1 VKKIAVMPSGVRLSK
16 YPMEKPAPNRF
27 KGRIREIF
35 IRSPIVSI
43 DVQIAGTR
51 ITAELSEHLWHET
64 DLAVADTVHVEVCLE
79 GIRIQ
84 SEPD

>member
-64 DLAVADTVHVEVCLE
+64 DLAVSDTVHVEVCLE